1 MWAAITLDFLGM
13 LTVKARLGLGIFSY
27 DSIQI
32 NANTFLLVNEDES
45 AAREV
50 HVDVDGGL

>member
-1 MWAAITLDFLGM
+1 M
-13 LTVKARLGLGIFSY
+13 LTVKARLGLGICSY
-27 DSIQI
+27 NSIQI
-32 NANTFLLVNEDES
+32 KANMFLLVNEDES